1 MNLFYS
7 ATVGNAKRTPVQ
19 VGDQVT
25 VNEGGAN
32 VAHVI
37 FGINE
42 ASGQVL
48 VRANDEG
55 EGHEVEADAIG
66 AVWQ

>member
-1 MNLFYS
+1 MNLNYTNTNTQ
-7 ATVGNAKRTPVQ
+7 AR

-25 VNEGGAN
+25 VNEGGVE

-37 FGINE
+37 FGINA

-48 VRANDEG
+48 VRANDES

-66 AVWQ
+66 AVWQQ